1 LDFSLQMTELLHV
14 MPSAEPAL
22 QHRLRLSRLDYLVN
36 SEAASTSLAEN
47 YVGFDFSS
55 DLTGFGR

>member
-1 LDFSLQMTELLHV
+1 MTELLHV

-22 QHRLRLSRLDYLVN
+22 QHRLRVSRLDYLVN

-55 DLTGFGR
+55 DLTGLGL